1 MTNRARIWQHGLVTG
16 GREDLQRQI
25 DELVATVRAN
35 RGDIDGLAQRA
46 DTAEHRVEAANQ
58 RVADMEARSA
68 LDRELIATLQADGV
82 LHQEHVS
89 ELQTA
94 LVSSRTIGAA
104 LGILMASRNIG
115 QEDALHLLKE
125 TSQRTNIKMRDL
137 AETLVVEAG
146 HHV

>member
-1 MTNRARIWQHGLVTG
+1 VTG
-16 GREDLQRQI
+16 GRDDLQRQI

-104 LGILMASRNIG
+104 LGILMASRDIG

-146 HHV
+146 QHV